1 MWHCTFCLTEQTVCL
16 SYCTLSTNAYTQ
28 VLTFWYVGGGNTGVS
43 VRRSDGPQMSANT
56 YSTVHTIIWAIQEK
70 VSFSKTVEKLDFLL
84 YNLLKI
90 LLNNVFTH
98 NHSGFAFFELCLKMI
113 FLSVFATTHKYTSRY
128 TELQYSYH
136 NTHLQFWGQ
145 LWAISV
151 IFFKNLIIVFMHF
164 NETMQQ
170 EGFCLKIWNQYFG
183 FIWKY

>member
-113 FLSVFATTHKYTSRY
+113 FLSVFATTHTYTSRY

-136 NTHLQFWGQ
+136 NTHLQF
-145 LWAISV
+145 
-151 IFFKNLIIVFMHF
+151 F
-164 NETMQQ
+164 
-170 EGFCLKIWNQYFG
+170 
-183 FIWKY
+183 